1 MMKTILVTGATGSLG
16 SAVVRTLIGKG
27 FKAKAATRNP
37 AKAKLPAGVD
47 VVRFA
52 YEELASHG
60 PALQGVEG
68 LVLVAPPL
76 DPEAP
81 AKLIPFIDRAKATSV
96 GHVVFI
102 SAFGVDAVE
111 QAPLRKIERHLMAS
125 GVKYTTLRPNFFMDN
140 FTTGFLASSVKQG
153 AIYLAAEEGKTSFI
167 STQDIAE
174 VVAAA
179 FQKGLIGKE
188 YNLTGPEA
196 LDHATV
202 AATISKVSGKPVAYH
217 ALTEEAMFKGLR
229 GTGMPEGAV
238 QYVGVLY
245 GAVRAGYAAAVTN
258 DVETVTGRKPQTFEA
273 FARQHAANWA

>member
-1 MMKTILVTGATGSLG
+1 
-16 SAVVRTLIGKG
+16 VRTLVGKG
-27 FKAKAATRNP
+27 FKVKAATRNLAT
-37 AKAKLPAGVD
+37 AKFPDGADA
-47 VVRFA
+47 VRFA
-52 YEELASHG
+52 YEDAETHG
-60 PALQGVEG
+60 TALQGVEG

-81 AKLIPFIDRAKATSV
+81 AKLIPVIDRAKATGV

-111 QAPLRKIERHLMAS
+111 QAPLRRIERHLMAS
-125 GVKYTTLRPNFFMDN
+125 GVKYTILRPNFFMDN

-167 STQDIAE
+167 AAPDIAE
-174 VVAAA
+174 VVGAV
-179 FQKGLIGKE
+179 FQKGLVGKE

-202 AATISKVSGKPVAYH
+202 ASIISKVSGKQVAYH
-217 ALTEEAMFKGLR
+217 ALTVEAMFKGMR
-229 GTGMPEGAV
+229 DSGMPEGAV

-245 GAVRAGYAAAVTN
+245 GAVRAGYTAAVTN

>member
-1 MMKTILVTGATGSLG
+1 MKTILVTGATGSLG
-16 SAVVRTLIGKG
+16 GTVVRTLVGKG
-27 FKAKAATRNP
+27 FKARAAVRNP
-37 AKAKLPAGVD
+37 AKARLSAGVD

-52 YEELASHG
+52 YEETASHG
-60 PALQGVEG
+60 PALQRVEG

-81 AKLIPFIDRAKATSV
+81 AKLMPVIDRARATGV
-96 GHVVFI
+96 EHVVFI

-125 GVKYTTLRPNFFMDN
+125 GTKYTILRPNFFMDN

-174 VVAAA
+174 VVGAV
-179 FQKGLIGKE
+179 FQKGLVGKE

-202 AATISKVSGKPVAYH
+202 ASILSKVSGKPVAYH
-217 ALTEEAMFKGLR
+217 ALTEEAMFKGMR
-229 GTGMPEGAV
+229 DSGMPDSTL
-238 QYVGVLY
+238 QYVGALY
-245 GAVRAGYAAAVTN
+245 SAVRAGYASAITN
-258 DVETVTGRKPQTFEA
+258 DFETVTGRKPKTFEA
-273 FARQHAANWA
+273 FVREHAANLA